1 MIFLPL
7 IFLEKASYSKL
18 GSNVFKSLPSPFIQ
32 RVSMRCWLCARCIW
46 GYWEENKDFCLSQG
60 TRQVI
65 KVKYSK
71 YSVSE
76 AIACW
81 KPWKKETGPRIRE
94 TGSSAVHVR
103 RRTASFCEWS
113 GTRRV
118 TRGQRAGGGE
128 GQRSVCVG
136 GVGTARAGAL
146 RLDGAWRV

>member
-1 MIFLPL
+1 M
-7 IFLEKASYSKL
+7 EKASYSKL

-46 GYWEENKDFCLSQG
+46 GYREENKDFCLSQG

-128 GQRSVCVG
+128 GQRSMCVG